1 MWYNSVNKT
10 KKTTPFTPIY
20 KVIDMKNNTIDFEE
34 ITRVT
39 RLYDESS
46 VMHTDTDDDD
56 SWREESDELLDEE
69 DIAIL
74 DSGVTAHHFL

>member
-1 MWYNSVNKT
+1 M
-10 KKTTPFTPIY
+10 
-20 KVIDMKNNTIDFEE
+20 MNNTIDFEE
-34 ITRVT
+34 ITRVN
-39 RLYDESS
+39 RLYSDPEA
-46 VMHTDTDDDD
+46 MHTDIDDDD